1 MFKKEVG
8 VNFIDYLTKERIDNA
23 KYLIRNTNKSV
34 KQISR
39 DVGYNDSNYFSRV
52 FKKHSGYSPSAYK
65 KI

>member
-1 MFKKEVG
+1 VFKKEVG